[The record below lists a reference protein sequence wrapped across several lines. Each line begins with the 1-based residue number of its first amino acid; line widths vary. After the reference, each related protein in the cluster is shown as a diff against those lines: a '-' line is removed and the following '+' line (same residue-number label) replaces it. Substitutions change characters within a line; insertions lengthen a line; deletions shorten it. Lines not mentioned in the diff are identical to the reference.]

1 MTQLCKQLFERSQWK
16 LNNKKFEELWLIS
29 VGKGEL
35 EMSLNQFLNLSYN
48 AEKQVTSRSFF
59 WGENGYEPNTLLP
72 KNKLLEQRP
81 PVTRADDGSVSS
93 QNFII

>member
-1 MTQLCKQLFERSQWK
+1 MQKSK
-16 LNNKKFEELWLIS
+16 LR
-29 VGKGEL
+29 
-35 EMSLNQFLNLSYN
+35 
-48 AEKQVTSRSFF
+48 AEAFF